1 MQVIAR
7 LLRTLLA
14 LVLMLALAG
23 AGALWLGLVPPQY
36 NPLAPLSLDGPPGT
50 FLDFQ
55 LAALQRDPVQCRQA
69 LKPPHLDATAVPD
82 EPLKDGCGVRNGVR
96 FATVG
101 GAALGVERIT
111 CELAAAIDLWVE
123 NEVQPAALAMFGKR
137 VTAIED
143 MGTYS
148 CRNIIGSKLLS
159 SRRSQH
165 ATANAI
171 DVAGFTLDGGKK
183 ISVLKDWSGSGPE
196 AEFLHRIHREG
207 CHYFRV
213 ALSPNYNPEHKN
225 HFHFDRGLGW
235 VCR

>member
-23 AGALWLGLVPPQY
+23 VGALWFGLVPPQY
-36 NPLAPLSLDGPPGT
+36 NPLAPLSLDSPPGT
-50 FLDFQ
+50 FLDLQ
-55 LAALQRDPVQCRQA
+55 LAALQRDPVHCQQA
-69 LKPPHLDATAVPD
+69 LRPPHLDASPVPD
-82 EPLKDGCGVRNGVR
+82 EPLKDGCGVRNSVK

-101 GAALGVERIT
+101 GVALGVDKIT
-111 CELAAAIDLWVE
+111 CELAAAVDLWVE
-123 NEVQPAALAMFGKR
+123 TAVQPAALAMFGKR

-143 MGTYS
+143 MGTFS
-148 CRNIIGSKLLS
+148 CRNIIGSKLLTN
-159 SRRSQH
+159 RRSQH

-171 DVAGFTLDGGKK
+171 DIAGFTLEGGKK
-183 ISVLKDWSGSGPE
+183 ISVLKDWPGTGPE
-196 AEFLHRIHREG
+196 ADFLHRVHHEG
-207 CHYFRV
+207 CRFFRV